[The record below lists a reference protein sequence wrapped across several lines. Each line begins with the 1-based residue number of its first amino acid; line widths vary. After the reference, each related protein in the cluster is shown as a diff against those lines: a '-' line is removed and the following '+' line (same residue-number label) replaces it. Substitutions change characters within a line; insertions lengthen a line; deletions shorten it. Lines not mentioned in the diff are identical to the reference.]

1 MLSSINVSSNISS
14 LSIVL
19 PTINESENLKILIP
33 EITMVI
39 QNMGLENYEIIVVD
53 DGSTDGT
60 ADIAKEFGCVC
71 LSMPFNLGIGGALR
85 LGFRYC
91 MDRGIDCA
99 YQFDADG
106 QHDPTQISSLLS
118 ELEHSDMAVGS
129 RFATDCSY
137 EVGQSRKAA
146 MNFLRFLVRI
156 YTGQRFTDTSSGFR
170 AFRKPVIKLFAKEYP
185 VEYMDSVE
193 ALLIASKNGFKIS
206 EIPVKMRERSAGQPS
221 NRNFRLIYYFLR
233 LLIVLLASTHKKK
246 KD

>member
-1 MLSSINVSSNISS
+1 METAAIIPAFNEAES
-14 LSIVL
+14 LPSV
-19 PTINESENLKILIP
+19 INEIKELFPDHLI
-33 EITMVI
+33 V
-39 QNMGLENYEIIVVD
+39 VVD
-53 DGSTDGT
+53 DGSTDET
-60 ADIAKEFGCVC
+60 ADIAKKFDCVC

-91 MDRGIDCA
+91 LDREIDCA

-106 QHDPTQISSLLS
+106 QHDSTQISLLLS
-118 ELEHSDMAVGS
+118 ELEHSDMVIGS
-129 RFATDCSY
+129 RFSADHPY

-146 MNFLRFLVRI
+146 MNILRFLVRI
-156 YTGQRFTDTSSGFR
+156 YTGQKFTDTSSGFR
-170 AFRKPVIKLFAKEYP
+170 AFTRPVIKLFAKEYP

-206 EIPVKMRERSAGQPS
+206 EIPVQMRERSAGQAS

-233 LLIVLLASTHKKK
+233 LLIVLLAGTRKKE

>member
-1 MLSSINVSSNISS
+1 MCIRDSNEAESLPNVIS
-14 LSIVL
+14 
-19 PTINESENLKILIP
+19 
-33 EITMVI
+33 EIK
-39 QNMGLENYEIIVVD
+39 GLFPDHLIIVVD

>member
-1 MLSSINVSSNISS
+1 METAAIIPAFNEAESLPNVIS
-14 LSIVL
+14 
-19 PTINESENLKILIP
+19 
-33 EITMVI
+33 EIK
-39 QNMGLENYEIIVVD
+39 GLFPDHLIIVVD

-233 LLIVLLASTHKKK
+233 LLIALLASTHKKK

>member
-1 MLSSINVSSNISS
+1 METAAIIPAFNEVESLPNVISEIRD
-14 LSIVL
+14 LF
-19 PTINESENLKILIP
+19 P
-33 EITMVI
+33 EH
-39 QNMGLENYEIIVVD
+39 LIIVVD

-60 ADIAKEFGCVC
+60 ADVAKKSGCVC

-91 MDRGIDCA
+91 LDKGIDRA

-129 RFATDCSY
+129 RFSTDNSY
-137 EVGQSRKAA
+137 EVGQSRKVA
-146 MNFLRFLVRI
+146 MGFLRFLVRI
-156 YTGQRFTDTSSGFR
+156 YTGQKFTDTSSGFR
-170 AFRKPVIKLFAKEYP
+170 AFKKPVIKLFAKEYP

-206 EIPVKMRERSAGQPS
+206 EIPVQMRERSAGQPS